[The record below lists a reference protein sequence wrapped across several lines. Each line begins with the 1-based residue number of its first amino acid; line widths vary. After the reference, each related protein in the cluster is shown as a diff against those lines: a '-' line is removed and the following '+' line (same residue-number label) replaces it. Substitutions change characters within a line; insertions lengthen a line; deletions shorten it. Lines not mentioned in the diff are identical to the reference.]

1 MDLGGFEAIKG
12 WGQGG
17 LGQLTL
23 STSQIDAHTH
33 TQNNDSKK

>member
-23 STSQIDAHTH
+23 STSQIDAHAH
-33 TQNNDSKK
+33 SK